1 MNLTDLKPALIDPIT
16 LKQKAYTFVIDHIE
30 PYSIYTTL
38 KAQFGMPN
46 AALSKNS
53 QWSYELEA
61 PTAFMRI
68 NDWKLYGCTLIIYPD
83 DQLAATAQ
91 AIYESLKSI
100 FNKARNTQDS
110 AIKKTSESS
119 NLMLLQNPYRL
130 YMDTGVELLELAKDQ
145 PSSHQGNTLC
155 RSAFFQFLSA
165 FEGLLNI
172 IYDLYLKPAIRQSKD
187 TRDTAIKAPID
198 TKIAMAPIYC
208 ICFSSER
215 LQINSTIYDQ
225 YKAVRALRNNFV
237 HANLVDAMR
246 TRIVKLDTM
255 TFLLEPTKTKDYD
268 LPLVVSNLSIAHLDF
283 TKQAIESM
291 SAEIV
296 KAMHPTYRQ
305 DFAKALERDAIIV
318 ERIDNGS
325 YVIRSE
331 I

>member
-16 LKQKAYTFVIDHIE
+16 LKQKAYTFVIDNLE

-38 KAQFGMPN
+38 KAQFGISN

-53 QWSYELEA
+53 QWSYEFEA
-61 PTAFMRI
+61 PTAFLRI

-83 DQLAATAQ
+83 DQLASTAQ
-91 AIYESLKSI
+91 AIYDGLKSI
-100 FNKARNTQDS
+100 FNQARNKQDS
-110 AIKKTSESS
+110 AIKKTSEASS
-119 NLMLLQNPYRL
+119 LMMLQNPYRV
-130 YMDTGVELLELAKDQ
+130 YMDTGAELLALAKDQ

-172 IYDLYLKPAIRQSKD
+172 IYDLYLKPAIRQTKD
-187 TRDTAIKAPID
+187 TRETAIKAPID

-208 ICFSSER
+208 ICF
-215 LQINSTIYDQ
+215 NSDHIPIDPAIYAQ

-237 HANLVDAMR
+237 HANLVEAMR
-246 TRIVKLDTM
+246 TRIVKLDGM

-268 LPLVVSNLSIAHLDF
+268 LPLVVSNLSVGHLDF
-283 TKQAIESM
+283 TKETIEAM
-291 SAEIV
+291 KDEIV

-325 YVIRSE
+325 FVVRSE